1 MGADGG
7 RGRVK
12 RGEVWLAEVGGKHR
26 PALLLTRDAV
36 IEVRELV
43 TLAEVTT
50 MIRGIS
56 AEVQFD
62 WASVGLSSEC
72 VINCDGIHTV
82 RRKDLTALV
91 GEVSE
96 QTMDSVCAALAY
108 AIGC

>member
-1 MGADGG
+1 M
-7 RGRVK
+7 K
-12 RGEVWLAEVGGKHR
+12 RGEVWSTEVGGKRR
-26 PALLLTRDAV
+26 PALILTRDAV
-36 IEVRELV
+36 IDVRELV
-43 TLAEVTT
+43 TVVEVTT

-82 RRKDLTALV
+82 RRKDLMALV

-96 QTMDSVCAALAY
+96 DTMESVCATVAY
-108 AIGC
+108 VIGC